1 MSEAKKRMVF
11 TSVNQ
16 ILTLIKTT
24 PALQQMPRFSGLKD
38 NELSKTPTNS
48 CNCARN
54 IVTPDVNK
62 QILESTLSSLNDTD
76 FFTIKNALGL
86 DELCYYKR
94 NSATSK
100 LEMICI

>member
-1 MSEAKKRMVF
+1 MSELKKRMVF

-16 ILTLIKTT
+16 ILTLIKTNT
-24 PALQQMPRFSGLKD
+24 TLQQMPRFSGLKEK
-38 NELSKTPTNS
+38 ELSKTPTSN

-54 IVTPDVNK
+54 IITPDVNK
-62 QILESTLSSLNDTD
+62 QILESTLSSLSDAD
-76 FFTIKNALGL
+76 FLSIKNALGL

-94 NSATSK
+94 NNATSK